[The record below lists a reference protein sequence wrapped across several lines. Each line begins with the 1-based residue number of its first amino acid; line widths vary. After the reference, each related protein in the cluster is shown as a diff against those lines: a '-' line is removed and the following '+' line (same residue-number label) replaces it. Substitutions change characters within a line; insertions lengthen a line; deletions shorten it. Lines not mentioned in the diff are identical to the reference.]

1 MDENVRKELEVLRGM
16 VLTWKKSY
24 LGWAPSDGGGEFLA
38 EDFLEDIENH
48 VSPYVRRLFECQHL
62 TGAEAREF
70 LDFCYQEVEAL
81 RQALSEAAAEQL
93 DTIWPEG
100 REKEGFSAH

>member
-1 MDENVRKELEVLRGM
+1 MEENVRKELEVIRGM
-16 VLTWKKSY
+16 VLTWKQSY
-24 LGWAPSDGGGEFLA
+24 LGSVPGDGGGEFLA

-48 VSPYVRRLFECQHL
+48 VSPYVRRLFDCQHL
-62 TGAEAREF
+62 TGAEVREF
-70 LDFCYQEVEAL
+70 LDFCYQEVENL
-81 RQALSEAAAEQL
+81 RQVLADGAAEPF